1 MKFLAKLLHA
11 LSIEFAT
18 ISILLKYGIPDIV
31 LQFNGGIGD
40 ELLLTTVAFEL
51 KKRSPKLKIW
61 QTSHSHELLQH
72 NPAYNRVFSWN
83 QWQLR
88 YSHLLRSKTRRLAY
102 AVEIVPGELELPVSS
117 HILSILCSKAGVTG
131 AIALRPYLYLSED
144 EKLAWRRNRK
154 TLTVYCLGEHSH
166 AAAMKN
172 KMWSVDKFQSVVD
185 ALSKKYG
192 SEIEIQQI
200 GGKDDPQ
207 LGRVNDMRGKTTLRE
222 SAAMLSQSI
231 CCLTTVGLVMH
242 LARAVDCPSVVVY
255 GGREHAWQ
263 SGYICNEN
271 IESFPECSPC
281 WKWNECDYDR
291 KCMTAISVDEVL
303 AAVERL
309 IRRPHKQMD
318 VETMLI

>member
-18 ISILLKYGIPDIV
+18 VSILLKYGIPDIV

-61 QTSHSHELLQH
+61 QASHSHELLQH
-72 NPAYNRVFSWN
+72 NPAYDRVFSWD

-88 YSHLLRSKTRRLAY
+88 YSQLLRFRTKKLAY
-102 AVEIVPGELELPVSS
+102 AVEIVPRELEIPVSS
-117 HILSILCSKAGVTG
+117 HILSILSLKAGVTG
-131 AIALRPYLYLSED
+131 AIALRPYLYLTED
-144 EKLAWRRNRK
+144 EKLIWRKSNK
-154 TLTVYCLGEHSH
+154 AITVYCLGERSH
-166 AAAMKN
+166 ASAMKN
-172 KMWSVDKFQSVVD
+172 KMWSVDKFQNVVN
-185 ALSKKYG
+185 ALSEKYG
-192 SEIEIQQI
+192 TEIEIQQI

-207 LGRVNDMRGKTTLRE
+207 LSGVTDMRGKTTLRE
-222 SAAMLSQSI
+222 SAAILAQSL
-231 CCLTTVGLVMH
+231 CCVTTVGLVMH
-242 LARAVDCPSVVVY
+242 MARAVDCPSVVIY

-281 WKWNECDYDR
+281 WKWNECEYEK

-309 IRRPHKQMD
+309 MNRSQKQMD
-318 VETMLI
+318 VETMVI